1 MGNGA
6 STTEASAESGTTV
19 GQKKHSSVLEKHGS
33 EVRLKLRSVVD
44 FLQIAHYGANDLT
57 LTEAVQLGFMTEI
70 AAILRSAECDVN
82 EHDEDGNTPVMHAA
96 GLPKTLDDGHA
107 AADFVEIL
115 LQHNAN
121 PNWQNT
127 AGNTALHFA
136 CEDENVESMA
146 RLLQAGAD
154 ITIQNDEG
162 QTPADLCVTQA
173 SRDIV
178 EDFGAGTKKALPT
191 NEQKVR
197 CSALSQ
203 ISATFRSL
211 EWYILPCVLKNT
223 GSQLWLFNTM
233 LQ

>member
-6 STTEASAESGTTV
+6 STAEASGESGATV

-57 LTEAVQLGFMTEI
+57 LTEAVQLGFMTEVT
-70 AAILRSAECDVN
+70 AILRNSDCDVN

-96 GLPKTLDDGHA
+96 GLPKTLDDGLT
-107 AADFVEIL
+107 AADFVEVL
-115 LQHNAN
+115 LQHDAN

-154 ITIQNDEG
+154 ITIKNDEG

-173 SRDIV
+173 SRDII
-178 EDFGAGTKKALPT
+178 EDFGAGTEKALPA
-191 NEQKVR
+191 NEKKVR
-197 CSALSQ
+197 SSASASALGS
-203 ISATFRSL
+203 IAVKSL
-211 EWYILPCVLKNT
+211 
-223 GSQLWLFNTM
+223 
-233 LQ
+233 